1 MNRMFSQ
8 YEIYAIIGEEIKRQM
23 ELKNSY
29 IQKNGY
35 KHTDILQR
43 FDCAIST
50 LSGLYSKFNGEVIP
64 YDSSLGPSFSIRG
77 PR

>member
-1 MNRMFSQ
+1 MDKKFSQ
-8 YEIYAIIGEEIKRQM
+8 YEIYAIIDKEIKRQM

-35 KHTDILQR
+35 KHTDILQS

-50 LSGLYSKFNGEVIP
+50 LSGLYSKFNAAGT
-64 YDSSLGPSFSIRG
+64 F
-77 PR
+77 

>member
-1 MNRMFSQ
+1 MDKMFSR
-8 YEIYAIIGEEIKRQM
+8 YEIDAIIDDEIKRQM

-35 KHTDILQR
+35 KHTDVLQS

-50 LSGLYSKFNGEVIP
+50 LSGLYSKFNASGT
-64 YDSSLGPSFSIRG
+64 F
-77 PR
+77 

>member
-1 MNRMFSQ
+1 MYKMFSQ
-8 YEIYAIIGEEIKRQM
+8 YEIYAIIDEEIKRQM

-50 LSGLYSKFNGEVIP
+50 LSGLYSRFNAA
-64 YDSSLGPSFSIRG
+64 SIF
-77 PR
+77 

>member
-1 MNRMFSQ
+1 MNKMFSKD
-8 YEIYAIIGEEIKRQM
+8 EIYAIIDEEIKRQM
-23 ELKNSY
+23 TLKNSY

-50 LSGLYSKFNGEVIP
+50 LSGLYSRFNAAGT
-64 YDSSLGPSFSIRG
+64 F
-77 PR
+77 

>member
-1 MNRMFSQ
+1 MDKMFSQ
-8 YEIYAIIGEEIKRQM
+8 YEIYAIIDEEIRLQM

-50 LSGLYSKFNGEVIP
+50 LSGLYGKFNAAGT
-64 YDSSLGPSFSIRG
+64 F
-77 PR
+77 

>member
-1 MNRMFSQ
+1 MDKMFSQ
-8 YEIYAIIGEEIKRQM
+8 YEIYAIVDEEIRRQR

-50 LSGLYSKFNGEVIP
+50 LSGLYSRFNAAGT
-64 YDSSLGPSFSIRG
+64 F
-77 PR
+77 

>member
-1 MNRMFSQ
+1 MDKMFSQ
-8 YEIYAIIGEEIKRQM
+8 YEIYAIIDEEIRRQM

-50 LSGLYSKFNGEVIP
+50 LSGLYGKLTLPVLFKGGLIM
-64 YDSSLGPSFSIRG
+64 GRSII
-77 PR
+77 